1 MGRKT
6 LAPDIA
12 AKMGRIGARRRARK
26 LTAAQRRTIAQHAAR
41 SRWGSGTDAE
51 AARIQH
57 AEDAFRERVYWH
69 TLAVVNLAT
78 LDLPQEYA
86 NSQGFRSAQ
95 AESIGTGTAVMWNG
109 HELILTAA
117 HVLEGA
123 SVTQIALMPR
133 PASSLKELIPG
144 SKLALHRRIEPRV
157 RRIVRCEWEDLAF
170 IELEDGEARDLQ
182 IRFADLTRSTTPRVG
197 ITVVYLGHPSSS
209 IYEVGRVVRADGTQ
223 VVNNAIG
230 PMITVGKIS
239 FLAPKEA
246 QFYRGFDSKR
256 HFVVEFPPADSGVSG
271 PGFSGTGFWFYR
283 ESSSS
288 VWEPT
293 ARLAGICTHQY
304 SRKRLVKGV
313 KMESVRKFLTEV
325 VL

>member
-12 AKMGRIGARRRARK
+12 AKMGRIGARRRAKK
-26 LTAAQRRTIAQHAAR
+26 LTAEQRRAIAQRAAR
-41 SRWGSGTDAE
+41 SRWSRTDAE

-86 NSQGFRSAQ
+86 NSRGFRSAQ
-95 AESIGTGTAVMWNG
+95 EESIGTGTAVMWNG

-170 IELEDGEARDLQ
+170 IELEAGEARDLKV
-182 IRFADLTRSTTPRVG
+182 RFADLTRSTTPRVG
-197 ITVVYLGHPSSS
+197 VTVVYLGHPSSS
-209 IYEVGRVVRADGTQ
+209 IYEVGRVVRPDGTQ

-246 QFYRGFDSKR
+246 KFYKGFDSKR
-256 HFVVEFPPADSGVSG
+256 HFVVDFPPADLGVG
-271 PGFSGTGFWFYR
+271 GRGFSGAGFWFYR
-283 ESSSS
+283 ESSGSI
-288 VWEPT
+288 WEPA

-313 KMESVRKFLTEV
+313 KMESVREFLTEA